1 MGAIIRNGIDYS
13 GSINASGVFID
24 VNRVIKANT
33 TFRGSMSYT
42 ATEDCVFVS
51 YLLANTDTVIKIDNK
66 WVGGTYASGTVA
78 FPATYFL
85 KKGQTITS
93 TGNHSS
99 YDSSYMVYGVIQ
111 GSNVLPDYST
121 TEHKTGRKWVDG
133 KDLWEVTLVS
143 TNAVTG
149 TSTTIDISS
158 LNADYVK
165 VVDCNLV
172 DNTSG
177 KTYTPLAWYNGNNS
191 YYGYINSVSSS
202 QIIIGYSEQIRI
214 NRGNYGYIITIQ
226 YTKAS

>member
-13 GSINASGVFID
+13 GLINASGVFID
-24 VNRVIKANT
+24 TSKVIKSNT
-33 TFRGSMSYT
+33 TFRSSMSYT

-51 YLLANTDTVIKIDNK
+51 YTLSNGDITVKIDNK
-66 WVGGTYASGTVA
+66 WVGGAYASSTVG
-78 FPATYFL
+78 FPITLFL
-85 KKGQTITS
+85 KKGQTIS
-93 TGNHSS
+93 ISGVNAS
-99 YDSSYMVYGVIQ
+99 YDSSYTIYGVLQ
-111 GSNVLPDYST
+111 GSNILPDYST
-121 TEHKTGRKWVDG
+121 TEHKTGRKWIDG
-133 KDLWEVTLVS
+133 KDLWEVTLVN

-177 KTYTPLAWYNGNNS
+177 KTYTPLAWYNGNNL